1 MKKDI
6 EEKEDVIKFVNTFY
20 KKVETDP
27 IIGYIFT
34 DIAKVNWQYHL
45 PKMYDFWE
53 SILFGKA
60 LFKGNPMEVHF
71 KLNQKQSLGLEEFN
85 RWKELFFETI
95 DELFEG
101 ELATEVKKKAGS
113 IADLMHF
120 KIHSSAHTQIKVKPI
135 E

>member
-6 EEKEDVIKFVNTFY
+6 INRNDIVLLVDSFY
-20 KKVETDP
+20 QKVQQNERIGP
-27 IIGYIFT
+27 IFNQVVQVDWGH
-34 DIAKVNWQYHL
+34 HL

-60 LFKGNPMEVHF
+60 IYKGNPMLTHF
-71 KLNQKQSLGLEEFN
+71 DINKKAALKNEEFDT
-85 RWKELFFETI
+85 WKNIFFNTV

-101 ELATEVKKKAGS
+101 ENATVIKQKAQS

-120 KIHSSAHTQIKVKPI
+120 KLNSPKPKI
-135 E
+135 NIV